1 MKRKHNEVDAQIQTK
16 RPCKRLRQGGKI
28 HLFHLSEELLLRI
41 LSYLPVPSLAR
52 CEGVCRKFKSL
63 ARDNELWREKYYN
76 QFVRHRARRL
86 PSLQVISREE
96 QDSSQLLFSSRAAQ
110 WLEHSHLVRSGH
122 GARWKHLYKVK
133 FNWVRGRARTS
144 EVLVDS
150 KPAPAVLARL
160 QNGDLYTAD
169 QAHGLRKWKNGAVWS
184 SHTLESD
191 KDPLAMA
198 VETSEGRTFVCV
210 GFSDGLMSIY
220 TAHGHGFSQIAERSS
235 STVGISS
242 IAMAWPYILSMS
254 ASGTIELFLCN
265 PAADGSTVQIQS
277 ITNLHTETELFPAAL
292 SLRKARGLLVA
303 GVAYA
308 FDRFNTGWCLGLQ
321 EIRIDLEGAIVGNRS
336 ITSVGA
342 PIRDRMRP
350 PKVSTIMSRSTSAAP
365 FGLHPSFARA
375 PNSLSYCGCYVLAAL
390 PDNTLMVYTITST
403 DDKLEINM
411 GRRLWGHTSAVSAAE
426 VTSTGKA
433 LSISAKSE
441 EMRYWELEEL
451 LTSSSQRK
459 TSTSI
464 KSVNMLDDTVQ
475 KRNDG
480 LGLAF
485 HGLKQEDC
493 LMRRCVSFDD
503 EQAIVVGER
512 GQKQIVSCFS
522 FA

>member
-1 MKRKHNEVDAQIQTK
+1 
-16 RPCKRLRQGGKI
+16 
-28 HLFHLSEELLLRI
+28 
-41 LSYLPVPSLAR
+41 
-52 CEGVCRKFKSL
+52 
-63 ARDNELWREKYYN
+63 
-76 QFVRHRARRL
+76 
-86 PSLQVISREE
+86 
-96 QDSSQLLFSSRAAQ
+96 
-110 WLEHSHLVRSGH
+110 
-122 GARWKHLYKVK
+122 
-133 FNWVRGRARTS
+133 
-144 EVLVDS
+144 
-150 KPAPAVLARL
+150 
-160 QNGDLYTAD
+160 
-169 QAHGLRKWKNGAVWS
+169 
-184 SHTLESD
+184 
-191 KDPLAMA
+191 
-198 VETSEGRTFVCV
+198 
-210 GFSDGLMSIY
+210 
-220 TAHGHGFSQIAERSS
+220 
-235 STVGISS
+235 
-242 IAMAWPYILSMS
+242 
-254 ASGTIELFLCN
+254 
-265 PAADGSTVQIQS
+265 
-277 ITNLHTETELFPAAL
+277 
-292 SLRKARGLLVA
+292 
-303 GVAYA
+303 
-308 FDRFNTGWCLGLQ
+308 
-321 EIRIDLEGAIVGNRS
+321 
-336 ITSVGA
+336 
-342 PIRDRMRP
+342 
-350 PKVSTIMSRSTSAAP
+350 
-365 FGLHPSFARA
+365 
-375 PNSLSYCGCYVLAAL
+375 VLAAL